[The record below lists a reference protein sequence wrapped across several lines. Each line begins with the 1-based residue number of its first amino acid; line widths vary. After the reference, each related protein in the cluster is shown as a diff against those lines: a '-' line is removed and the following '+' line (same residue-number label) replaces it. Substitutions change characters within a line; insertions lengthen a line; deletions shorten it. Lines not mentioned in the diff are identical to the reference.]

1 MAEEKVINRQI
12 LPGRTN
18 WPLNYLRRLTMKL
31 KTFDP
36 LDYLQ
41 NDEDCR
47 LALIAAYEEDP
58 GDGSLI
64 TSTLGDIA
72 KARGMSQLAR
82 ETGLSRENLYRSLS
96 GEGRPEFATILKV
109 SRALGYSMAP
119 MHAKM

>member
-1 MAEEKVINRQI
+1 
-12 LPGRTN
+12 
-18 WPLNYLRRLTMKL
+18 MKL

-82 ETGLSRENLYRSLS
+82 ETGLSRENLYRTLS